1 VAEKPQR
8 KGIPANVALPVLMI
22 GAVCC
27 FFKAFLEIVD
37 NVFKYLNCTV
47 GSGDT
52 YCNDGTWSAGDGF
65 TIALLLIAAGILM
78 IMLSRTFKNPKTQV
92 VQLSTLPPPPP
103 PPPPAQVV
111 GALEWTC
118 PNCKEGIPFTEK
130 FCVNCGRAVDGA
142 LAQDS

>member
-1 VAEKPQR
+1 
-8 KGIPANVALPVLMI
+8 MI

-37 NVFKYLNCTV
+37 SAIKYVNCTL

-52 YCNDGTWSAGDGF
+52 YCNDGTSSAGDGF

-78 IMLSRTFKNPKTQV
+78 IILSRTFKNPKTQV
-92 VQLSTLPPPPP
+92 IQPSTLP

-118 PNCKEGIPFTEK
+118 PNCKEGIAFTAK
-130 FCVNCGRAVDGA
+130 FCLSCGRAVDGA

>member
-8 KGIPANVALPVLMI
+8 KGIPASVALPVLI
-22 GAVCC
+22 TGAVSC
-27 FFKAFLEIVD
+27 FLIAFSEVVD
-37 NVFKYLNCTV
+37 NVIKYLNCNLD
-47 GSGDT
+47 SGDT
-52 YCNDGTWSAGDGF
+52 YCHDGTWSAGDSF
-65 TIALLLIAAGILM
+65 TIALLLSAAGILM
-78 IMLSRTFKNPKTQV
+78 IILSRTFKNPKTQV

-118 PNCKEGIPFTEK
+118 PNCKEGIPFMANL
-130 FCVNCGRAVDGA
+130 CLNCGRAVDGV